1 MSFALERQLIETA
14 YKSGMATGALIQ
26 FENVPFTPPTT
37 GNYTRISI
45 LSGGEGR
52 RVEVTASANERVPGV
67 IDVAIF
73 IPPDTGTAT
82 IRTLADSVSSVL
94 ANKTFTSGTTVVR
107 TYGSRLD
114 LIGRA
119 GSWYQ
124 ANVTIRYVRDTR

>member
-14 YKSGMATGALIQ
+14 YKNGMAVDSVIQ
-26 FENVPFTPPTT
+26 FENVSFQAPTS
-37 GNYTRISI
+37 GNYTRISV

-73 IPPDTGTAT
+73 VLPDTGTAT
-82 IRTLADSVSSVL
+82 IRALGDTIAGVL
-94 ANKTFTSGTTVVR
+94 ANKTFASGTTVVR

-124 ANVTIRYVRDTR
+124 ANVTIRYERDTR

>member
-14 YKSGMATGALIQ
+14 YLAGMATGSKIQ
-26 FENVPFTPPTT
+26 FENVPFTAPST
-37 GNYTRISI
+37 GSYTRLSV

-52 RVEVTASANERVPGV
+52 RVEVTAAAHERVPGV

-73 IPPDTGTAT
+73 ILPDTGTAT
-82 IRTLADSVSSVL
+82 IRTIADSISSVL
-94 ANKTFTSGTTVVR
+94 ANKTFSSGTTVVR